1 MPQFIYSKGEKGG
14 RYKAFSSIS
23 KAPAATASPDEL
35 REAKYHSPPKF

>member
-23 KAPAATASPDEL
+23 TATAAAASPDEHC
-35 REAKYHSPPKF
+35 EV